1 MVLLYPVLPEEVV
14 KFTTGAERAE
24 EECFGKSHRRFQAGR
39 ASLPTV
45 HSCQAA
51 STNTLPLSSSA
62 RICIAHYRLGRPFEI
77 LLESWALKAAFI
89 GIKAQGEHL
98 IAEQDCEPKSL
109 ERPKSRLARTG

>member
-24 EECFGKSHRRFQAGR
+24 EECFGKSHCRFQAGR

-45 HSCQAA
+45 DSCQAA
-51 STNTLPLSSSA
+51 SANTLPLSSSA
-62 RICIAHYRLGRPFEI
+62 RICIARYQLGCPFEI

-89 GIKAQGEHL
+89 GIKAQGKHL
-98 IAEQDCEPKSL
+98 IAQLGCEPKSL
-109 ERPKSRLARTG
+109 ERPKIRLARTA